1 MDKYLSPKDVG
12 SILGMGKNKT
22 YKLIMLNGFP
32 KIKIGK
38 RYYIP
43 EIDFKKYLE
52 KHIGTKIVVD

>member
-1 MDKYLSPKDVG
+1 MDKYLSPKDI
-12 SILGMGKNKT
+12 SDILGMGKNKV

-43 EIDFKKYLE
+43 ENEFKKYLD
-52 KHIGTKIVVD
+52 KHIGTKIVID